1 MDRGVESLLG
11 GGWEG
16 QNSGDSLSLEMSM
29 QFLMLPRRTLD
40 V

>member
-1 MDRGVESLLG
+1 MHCGVESLLG

-16 QNSGDSLSLEMSM
+16 QNSGDSLSVEMSM
-29 QFLMLPRRTLD
+29 QFLMLPRRALD